1 MSDWK
6 AETNDWI
13 KKKVQWVDKNRRL
26 LKPVDELPLLESCE
40 YIAVEAPV
48 KTPVDVFDYYDR
60 IRNYIQH
67 EDGLINSRLTWSL
80 TIHGFLFAIYGILLG
95 KISDEFNQI
104 DKCPTVLLERVV
116 PALFALQVPI
126 ALFGALVGHQSRNA
140 IVSAH
145 NAIRHI
151 VCIAE
156 SSSYLKAH
164 SPNSSVN
171 AEDGS
176 QKTPVEEAKSALV
189 DTILLPKVVSGGA
202 PKDLLTGGART
213 YYINLPLFAMLMWF
227 GLGVVSLG
235 SAITSLFMRN
245 GFFWAI
251 WSSGDV
257 ATSFAAGLR
266 GRSRCRLVR
275 GW

>member
-1 MSDWK
+1 VEFAMPGWK
-6 AETNDWI
+6 AETHSWI
-13 KKKVQWVDKNRRL
+13 KKKIEWIDKNRRL
-26 LKPVDELPLLESCE
+26 LKPVDQLPLLESCD
-40 YIAVEAPV
+40 YIAVEAPI
-48 KTPVDVFDYYDR
+48 KTTADVLGYYDR

-126 ALFGALVGHQSRNA
+126 ALFGGLVGHQSRNA

-164 SPNSSVN
+164 SPKLDLNDQAGFQVMP
-171 AEDGS
+171 D
-176 QKTPVEEAKSALV
+176 EEAKYPPF

-227 GLGVVSLG
+227 GLGVVSFG

-245 GFFWAI
+245 WFF
-251 WSSGDV
+251 
-257 ATSFAAGLR
+257 GLF
-266 GRSRCRLVR
+266 GVPPM
-275 GW
+275 